1 MFRQWRDNLMD
12 KNKIKKFAI
21 NARHH
26 LRDTVEVKLAGLG
39 ITANKINNELP
50 ISTTDKKYYVDD
62 NENNA
67 LTGAQIGWRRD
78 IVNELNNRDYDSDP
92 KTAFDDFVEE
102 VAYTW
107 FNRIIALRF
116 MEVNNYLPSRV
127 RVLTSEEG
135 KAEPDIVDEAMEI
148 EDDLGGYSDQEK
160 ELITNALT
168 DKTPELMDQLYMMLF
183 IKQCDALSEILPGLF
198 EKTRNYLK
206 LLFTPHYDR
215 GVIQDLIN
223 EIPESYFD
231 VNEEGQV
238 QIIGWLYQYYNTVP
252 KENSFKKNRYQ
263 TDDIPPVTQLFT
275 PDWIVRYMV
284 ENSLGRYWI
293 DILHSKGDARS
304 EKEIAEDFGWKY
316 YMPSSEKNG
325 VQTNDELAKKDVTD
339 IKFVDPAMG
348 SGHILVYAFEV
359 FMQIYETQGYSDRDA
374 ASLIIKN
381 NLYGLD
387 IDTRAYQLSYFA
399 LLMKARQNDR
409 RLFRRDHQVHLY
421 DVPAIHYGVEDYQDL
436 IADLGLDKDK
446 TIKDLKK
453 VLDVFNYGDDLGSI
467 IKVDKD
473 IDIDNLKKLT
483 ETKEETEQLN
493 LLADSIKK
501 REQLSEVLNVAKVL
515 RNKYDIAVTNPPY
528 MGGGKMD
535 APLKKYVQKNYPDT
549 KADLFS
555 VFMEKLMKLTIEIGY
570 IGMVT
575 MHSWMFLANF
585 EKLRVKIQR
594 HTIINM
600 AHLGTRAFED
610 IGGEVVQTATFILQN
625 QFKRNY
631 IGSYE
636 RLVDYSSQDGKKNTF
651 LEIVEENDQEDLY
664 QVSQSNFDKIPGN
677 PIAYWITDQ
686 ALSTFDY
693 QKLGSEITAVKGL
706 DTCNNKRFVRL
717 WYEVAINKVGKKV
730 KALDETYN
738 FKWYTYCKGGNYRK
752 WYGNTQ
758 NVVNWEN
765 NGEELRNYRNP
776 DGSLKSRP
784 QNIAFYFKQGITWST
799 ITSSRTSFRIME
811 NSIFGGGG
819 SAMFPNNKEKIEVIL
834 GFMNSKVPAFYLDL
848 LNPTLNVLVGDML
861 KIPFN
866 IEIADNII
874 CLVRSTIKMSKFDWD
889 AFETSWDFKRSSLL
903 TTNAA
908 TLQQAYNNWSQEASD
923 RFNQLK
929 SNEEELNKIFIDLY
943 GLQDELTPE
952 EDDKE
957 VSVRKADQVRDI
969 KAFLSY
975 FIGCV
980 FGRYSL
986 DKDGLAYAGGDWN
999 DSNYQTFIPNKD
1011 NIILL
1016 TDRQYFE
1023 DDRDIIVRLKEFLSK
1038 TFDPDHLSDNM
1049 NFIAQTLDPK
1059 KFEKGT
1065 NAEQIIRDYFLNDFY
1080 KDHSKIYQKRPI
1092 YWEFSSGR
1100 NKGFKALM
1108 YLHRYTPDQ
1117 LAMVRHY
1124 LHDLQPAMNDLIN
1137 VDQNLLDQETTASAK
1152 SKYRKTISTLNKQ
1165 MAEMV
1170 KYDQILDHLSQSP
1183 VDLDL
1188 DDGVL
1193 VNHDK
1198 LQQGQKV
1205 LS

>member
-1 MFRQWRDNLMD
+1 MD

-21 NARHH
+21 NARQH

-39 ITANKINNELP
+39 ITADKINNELP

-67 LTGAQIGWRRD
+67 VTGAQIGWRRD
-78 IVNELNNRDYDSDP
+78 IVNELRNRDYDNNP
-92 KTAFDDFVEE
+92 KTAFNDFVEE

-168 DKTPELMDQLYMMLF
+168 DKTPKLMDQLYMMLF

-198 EKTRNYLK
+198 EKMRNYLK

-231 VNEEGQV
+231 VNKEGQV
-238 QIIGWLYQYYNTVP
+238 QIIGWLYQYYNSEP
-252 KENSFKKNRYQ
+252 HRKILDEKNKAIQ
-263 TDDIPPVTQLFT
+263 KDSIPAATQLFT
-275 PDWIVRYMV
+275 PDWVVRYMV
-284 ENSLGRYWI
+284 DNSLGKYYLERHPESSIKSDLKY
-293 DILHSKGDARS
+293 LLPSKIEEISDS
-304 EKEIAEDFGWKY
+304 KEITEYKILD
-316 YMPSSEKNG
+316 N
-325 VQTNDELAKKDVTD
+325 
-339 IKFVDPAMG
+339 AMG
-348 SGHILVYAFEV
+348 SGHILIYV
-359 FMQIYETQGYSDRDA
+359 FDLLMKMYVEQGYSQRDA
-374 ASLIIKN
+374 ARQIIENNIFGLEIDKRAFQLAYFSLMMKGREYDRRFFRRAPKI
-381 NLYGLD
+381 NLY
-387 IDTRAYQLSYFA
+387 YF
-399 LLMKARQNDR
+399 ND
-409 RLFRRDHQVHLY
+409 LHVKDDFY
-421 DVPAIHYGVEDYQDL
+421 DL
-436 IADLGLDKDK
+436 IDDAK
-446 TIKDLKK
+446 IKEDLKK
-453 VLDVFNYGDDLGSI
+453 LVSDFSDATELGSI
-467 IKVDKD
+467 IKIDKSVDVNAIRSAVENIQIKSGLDVFGYDQMKRYILKTLD
-473 IDIDNLKKLT
+473 ILKIMSAKY
-483 ETKEETEQLN
+483 ETV
-493 LLADSIKK
+493 I
-501 REQLSEVLNVAKVL
+501 
-515 RNKYDIAVTNPPY
+515 TNPPY
-528 MGGGKMD
+528 MNRFDKT
-535 APLKKYVQKNYPDT
+535 LKKYLKDNYKDYS
-549 KADLFS
+549 KDLFS
-555 VFMEKLMKLTIEIGY
+555 VFVCHNLKMLAKGGY
-570 IGMVT
+570 AGYMTPLV
-575 MHSWMFLANF
+575 WMFIKTY
-585 EKLRVKIQR
+585 EPLRKE
-594 HTIINM
+594 IINNLNLNSLIQM
-600 AHLGTRAFED
+600 EYNAFR
-610 IGGEVVQTATFILQN
+610 EVMVPIDTFVL
-625 QFKRNY
+625 
-631 IGSYE
+631 
-636 RLVDYSSQDGKKNTF
+636 KNTNEKIGTYIRLSAF
-651 LEIVEENDQEDLY
+651 KGDMSVQKQKVLEAIDNPKVEYLYTANQNDFY
-664 QVSQSNFDKIPGN
+664 KIPN
-677 PIAYWITDQ
+677 SPIAYWASQNLFKDFEKGTP
-686 ALSTFDY
+686 
-693 QKLGSEITAVKGL
+693 LGQLVDA
-706 DTCNNKRFVRL
+706 
-717 WYEVAINKVGKKV
+717 KVGLQTGDNKKFLRQWFEV
-730 KALDETYN
+730 QIDNISFSSRSIEESVESKKKWFPYN
-738 FKWYTYCKGGNYRK
+738 KGGAYRK
-752 WYGNTQ
+752 WYGNYDY
-758 NVVNWEN
+758 VVNWQN
-765 NGEELRNYRNP
+765 
-776 DGSLKSRP
+776 DGYEIRHFTDNRGKVRSRP
-784 QNIAFYFKQGITWST
+784 QNTDSYFKPSITWSL
-799 ITSSRTSFRIME
+799 ITSSLFSMRYRLAGSIHDVSGMSLFYKDQDLKIIM
-811 NSIFGGGG
+811 G
-819 SAMFPNNKEKIEVIL
+819 L
-834 GFMNSKVPAFYLDL
+834 MNTKVGQYLL
-848 LNPTLNVLVGDML
+848 SMLNPTINFQIG
-861 KIPFN
+861 
-866 IEIADNII
+866 NII
-874 CLVRSTIKMSKFDWD
+874 SVPFLASNYDNSREIIQNSIKLSEQDWD

-957 VSVRKADQVRDI
+957 ISVRKADQVRDI

-986 DKDGLAYAGGDWN
+986 DKDGLAYAGGDW
-999 DSNYQTFIPNKD
+999 DASDYQTFIPNKD

-1023 DDRDIIVRLKEFLSK
+1023 DRRDVIVRLKEFLSK

-1100 NKGFKALM
+1100 NKSFKALM

-1198 LQQGQKV
+1198 LQQGEKL
-1205 LS
+1205 LSKL

>member
-1 MFRQWRDNLMD
+1 MD

-21 NARHH
+21 NARQH

-39 ITANKINNELP
+39 ITADKINNELP

-78 IVNELNNRDYDSDP
+78 IVNELKNRDYDNDP
-92 KTAFDDFVEE
+92 KTAFNDFVEE

-198 EKTRNYLK
+198 EKSRNYLK

-238 QIIGWLYQYYNTVP
+238 QIIGWFYQYYNNDPHWDVINFTGKVI
-252 KENSFKKNRYQ
+252 KKDQ
-263 TDDIPPVTQLFT
+263 IPAATQLFT

-284 ENSLGRYWI
+284 DNSLG
-293 DILHSKGDARS
+293 
-304 EKEIAEDFGWKY
+304 KY
-316 YMPSSEKNG
+316 YLERHPDSSIKSELKYLLPGKLEKI
-325 VQTNDELAKKDVTD
+325 VDDKDITQYKILD
-339 IKFVDPAMG
+339 NAMG
-348 SGHILVYAFEV
+348 SGHILVYAFDLLMKMYVE
-359 FMQIYETQGYSDRDA
+359 QGYSQRDA
-374 ASLIIKN
+374 ARQIIENNIFGLEIDKRAFQLAYFSLMMKGREYDRRFFRRTPKINLYYFNDLHVKDGFYDLIYDKKIKN
-381 NLYGLD
+381 KLNKL
-387 IDTRAYQLSYFA
+387 I
-399 LLMKARQNDR
+399 ND
-409 RLFRRDHQVHLY
+409 FSD
-421 DVPAIHYGVEDYQDL
+421 ATE
-436 IADLGLDKDK
+436 
-446 TIKDLKK
+446 
-453 VLDVFNYGDDLGSI
+453 LGSI
-467 IKVDKD
+467 IKIDKSVDVDAVRSVVENIKIESGLDVFGYDQMKRHILKTLD
-473 IDIDNLKKLT
+473 I
-483 ETKEETEQLN
+483 
-493 LLADSIKK
+493 IKVM
-501 REQLSEVLNVAKVL
+501 SAKYEAV
-515 RNKYDIAVTNPPY
+515 VTNPPY
-528 MGGGKMD
+528 MNKFD
-535 APLKKYVQKNYPDT
+535 KTLKKYLKDNYKDYS
-549 KADLFS
+549 KDLFS
-555 VFMEKLMKLTIEIGY
+555 VFIYHNMQLLDEDGYAGFLTPL
-570 IGMVT
+570 V
-575 MHSWMFLANF
+575 WMFISSYKDLRLKIISNYHIDSLIQMEYHAF
-585 EKLRVKIQR
+585 REITVPVDTMILKRSTEKI
-594 HTIINM
+594 
-600 AHLGTRAFED
+600 GTY
-610 IGGEVVQTATFILQN
+610 L
-625 QFKRNY
+625 
-631 IGSYE
+631 
-636 RLVDYSSQDGKKNTF
+636 RLVDFKGGMSVQQQKV
-651 LEIVEENDQEDLY
+651 LEAIDNPKVEYLYKANQNDFY
-664 QVSQSNFDKIPGN
+664 KIPN
-677 PIAYWITDQ
+677 SPIAYWASQNLFKDFEKGTP
-686 ALSTFDY
+686 
-693 QKLGSEITAVKGL
+693 LGQLVDAKQGLATA
-706 DTCNNKRFVRL
+706 DNKRFLRQ
-717 WYEVAINKVGKKV
+717 WFEVQIDNISFSSRSIEESVESKK
-730 KALDETYN
+730 KWFPYN
-738 FKWYTYCKGGNYRK
+738 KGGAYRK
-752 WYGNTQ
+752 WYGNYDY
-758 NVVNWEN
+758 VVNWQN
-765 NGEELRNYRNP
+765 
-776 DGSLKSRP
+776 DGYEIRHFTDNRGKVRSRP
-784 QNIAFYFKQGITWST
+784 QNTDSYFKPSITWSL
-799 ITSSRTSFRIME
+799 ITSSLFSMRYRLAGSIHDVSGMSLFYKDQDLKIIM
-811 NSIFGGGG
+811 G
-819 SAMFPNNKEKIEVIL
+819 L
-834 GFMNSKVPAFYLDL
+834 MNTKVGQYLL
-848 LNPTLNVLVGDML
+848 SMLNPTINFQIG
-861 KIPFN
+861 
-866 IEIADNII
+866 NII
-874 CLVRSTIKMSKFDWD
+874 SVPFLASNYDNSREIIQNSIKLSEQDWD

-999 DSNYQTFIPNKD
+999 DFNYQTFIPNKD

-1016 TDRQYFE
+1016 ADRQYFE
-1023 DDRDIIVRLKEFLSK
+1023 DSRDIIVRLKEFLSK
-1038 TFDPDHLSDNM
+1038 TFKPDHLSDNM
-1049 NFIAQTLDPK
+1049 NFIAQTLDLK

-1137 VDQNLLDQETTASAK
+1137 VDQNLLDQEKTASAK

-1198 LQQGQKV
+1198 LQQGEKL
-1205 LS
+1205 LSKL

>member
-1 MFRQWRDNLMD
+1 MD

-21 NARHH
+21 NARQH

-67 LTGAQIGWRRD
+67 VTGAQIGWRRD
-78 IVNELNNRDYDSDP
+78 IVNELRNRDYDNNP
-92 KTAFDDFVEE
+92 KTAFNDFVEE

-168 DKTPELMDQLYMMLF
+168 DKTPKLMDQLYMMLF

-198 EKTRNYLK
+198 EKMRNYLK

-231 VNEEGQV
+231 VNKEGQV
-238 QIIGWLYQYYNTVP
+238 QIIGWLYQYYNSEP
-252 KENSFKKNRYQ
+252 HRKILDEKNKAIQ
-263 TDDIPPVTQLFT
+263 KDSIPAATQLFT
-275 PDWIVRYMV
+275 PDWVVRYMV
-284 ENSLGRYWI
+284 DNSLGKYYLERHPESSIKSDLKY
-293 DILHSKGDARS
+293 LLPSKIEEISDS
-304 EKEIAEDFGWKY
+304 KEITEYKILD
-316 YMPSSEKNG
+316 N
-325 VQTNDELAKKDVTD
+325 
-339 IKFVDPAMG
+339 AMG
-348 SGHILVYAFEV
+348 SGHILIYV
-359 FMQIYETQGYSDRDA
+359 FDLLMKMYVEQGYSQRDA
-374 ASLIIKN
+374 ARQIIENNIFGLEIDKRAFQLAYFSLMMKGREYDRRFFRRAPKI
-381 NLYGLD
+381 NLY
-387 IDTRAYQLSYFA
+387 YF
-399 LLMKARQNDR
+399 ND
-409 RLFRRDHQVHLY
+409 LHVKDDFY
-421 DVPAIHYGVEDYQDL
+421 DL
-436 IADLGLDKDK
+436 IDDAK
-446 TIKDLKK
+446 IKEDLKK
-453 VLDVFNYGDDLGSI
+453 LVSDFSDATELGSI
-467 IKVDKD
+467 IKIDKSVDVNAIRSAVENIQIKSGLDVFGYDQMKRYILKTLD
-473 IDIDNLKKLT
+473 ILKIMSAKY
-483 ETKEETEQLN
+483 ETV
-493 LLADSIKK
+493 I
-501 REQLSEVLNVAKVL
+501 
-515 RNKYDIAVTNPPY
+515 TNPPY
-528 MGGGKMD
+528 MNRFDKT
-535 APLKKYVQKNYPDT
+535 LKKYLKDNYKDYS
-549 KADLFS
+549 KDLFS
-555 VFMEKLMKLTIEIGY
+555 VFVCHNLKMLAKGGY
-570 IGMVT
+570 AGYMTPLV
-575 MHSWMFLANF
+575 WMFIKTY
-585 EKLRVKIQR
+585 EPLRKE
-594 HTIINM
+594 IINNLNLNSLIQM
-600 AHLGTRAFED
+600 EYNAFR
-610 IGGEVVQTATFILQN
+610 EVMVPIDTFVL
-625 QFKRNY
+625 
-631 IGSYE
+631 
-636 RLVDYSSQDGKKNTF
+636 KNTNEKIGTYIRLSAF
-651 LEIVEENDQEDLY
+651 KGDMSVQKQKVLEAIDNPKVEYLYTANQNDFY
-664 QVSQSNFDKIPGN
+664 KIPN
-677 PIAYWITDQ
+677 SPIAYWASQNLFKDFKKGTP
-686 ALSTFDY
+686 
-693 QKLGSEITAVKGL
+693 LGQLVDAKQGLATA
-706 DTCNNKRFVRL
+706 DNKRFLRQ
-717 WYEVAINKVGKKV
+717 WFEVQIDNISFSSHSIEESVKSKK
-730 KALDETYN
+730 KWFPYN
-738 FKWYTYCKGGNYRK
+738 KGGAYRK
-752 WYGNTQ
+752 WYGNYDY
-758 NVVNWEN
+758 VVNWQN
-765 NGEELRNYRNP
+765 NGYDIKHFMWSNGKQRSVVRNP
-776 DGSLKSRP
+776 E
-784 QNIAFYFKQGITWST
+784 FYFRPSITWSL
-799 ITSSRTSFRIME
+799 ITSSLFSMRYRLSGSIHDVSGMSLFYKDQDLKIIM
-811 NSIFGGGG
+811 G
-819 SAMFPNNKEKIEVIL
+819 L
-834 GFMNSKVPAFYLDL
+834 MNTKVGQYLL
-848 LNPTLNVLVGDML
+848 SMLNPTINFQIGNIVL
-861 KIPFN
+861 IPFLITNYNDSEKIVQCN
-866 IEIADNII
+866 IK
-874 CLVRSTIKMSKFDWD
+874 LSKQDWD
-889 AFETSWDFKRSSLL
+889 AFETSWDFKRSPLL
-903 TTNAA
+903 TTNAL
-908 TLQQAYNNWSQEASD
+908 TMQQAYDDWVQEASN

-999 DSNYQTFIPNKD
+999 DFNYQTFIPNKD

-1016 TDRQYFE
+1016 ADRQYFE
-1023 DDRDIIVRLKEFLSK
+1023 DSRDIIVRLKEFLSK
-1038 TFDPDHLSDNM
+1038 TFKPDHLSDNM
-1049 NFIAQTLDPK
+1049 NFIAQTLDSK

-1124 LHDLQPAMNDLIN
+1124 LHDLQPAMSDLIN
-1137 VDQNLLDQETTASAK
+1137 VDQNLLDQETTASTK

-1198 LQQGQKV
+1198 LQQGEKL
-1205 LS
+1205 LSKL

>member
-1 MFRQWRDNLMD
+1 MD

-21 NARHH
+21 NARQH

-39 ITANKINNELP
+39 ITADKINNELP

-67 LTGAQIGWRRD
+67 VTGAQIGWRRD
-78 IVNELNNRDYDSDP
+78 IVNELRNRDYDNNP
-92 KTAFDDFVEE
+92 KTAFNDFVEE

-168 DKTPELMDQLYMMLF
+168 DKTPKLMDQLYMMLF

-198 EKTRNYLK
+198 EKMRNYLK

-231 VNEEGQV
+231 VNKEGQV
-238 QIIGWLYQYYNTVP
+238 QIIGWLYQYYNSEP
-252 KENSFKKNRYQ
+252 HRKILDEKNKAIQ
-263 TDDIPPVTQLFT
+263 KDSIPAATQLFT
-275 PDWIVRYMV
+275 PDWVVRYMV
-284 ENSLGRYWI
+284 DNSLGKYYLERHPESSIKSDLKY
-293 DILHSKGDARS
+293 LLPSKIEEISDS
-304 EKEIAEDFGWKY
+304 KEITEYKILD
-316 YMPSSEKNG
+316 N
-325 VQTNDELAKKDVTD
+325 
-339 IKFVDPAMG
+339 AMG
-348 SGHILVYAFEV
+348 SGHILIYV
-359 FMQIYETQGYSDRDA
+359 FDLLMKMYVEQGYSQRDA
-374 ASLIIKN
+374 ARQIIENNIFGLEIDKRAFQLAYFSLMMKGREYDRRFFRRAPKI
-381 NLYGLD
+381 NLY
-387 IDTRAYQLSYFA
+387 YF
-399 LLMKARQNDR
+399 ND
-409 RLFRRDHQVHLY
+409 LHVKDDFY
-421 DVPAIHYGVEDYQDL
+421 DL
-436 IADLGLDKDK
+436 IDDAK
-446 TIKDLKK
+446 IKEDLKK
-453 VLDVFNYGDDLGSI
+453 LVSDFSDATELGSI
-467 IKVDKD
+467 IKIDKSVDVNAIRSAVENIQIKSGLDVFGYDQMKRYILKTLD
-473 IDIDNLKKLT
+473 ILKIMSAKY
-483 ETKEETEQLN
+483 ETV
-493 LLADSIKK
+493 I
-501 REQLSEVLNVAKVL
+501 
-515 RNKYDIAVTNPPY
+515 TNPPY
-528 MGGGKMD
+528 MNRFDKT
-535 APLKKYVQKNYPDT
+535 LKKYLKDNYKDYS
-549 KADLFS
+549 KDLFS
-555 VFMEKLMKLTIEIGY
+555 VFVCHNLKMLAKGGY
-570 IGMVT
+570 AGYMTPLV
-575 MHSWMFLANF
+575 WMFIKTY
-585 EKLRVKIQR
+585 EPLRKE
-594 HTIINM
+594 IINNLNLNSLIQM
-600 AHLGTRAFED
+600 EYNAFR
-610 IGGEVVQTATFILQN
+610 EVMVPIDTFVL
-625 QFKRNY
+625 
-631 IGSYE
+631 
-636 RLVDYSSQDGKKNTF
+636 KNTNEKIGTYIRLSAF
-651 LEIVEENDQEDLY
+651 KGDMSVQKQKVLEAIDNPKVEYLYTANQNDFY
-664 QVSQSNFDKIPGN
+664 KIPN
-677 PIAYWITDQ
+677 SPIAYWASQNLFKDFKKGTP
-686 ALSTFDY
+686 
-693 QKLGSEITAVKGL
+693 LGQLVDAKQGLATA
-706 DTCNNKRFVRL
+706 DNKRFLRQ
-717 WYEVAINKVGKKV
+717 WFEVQIDNISFSSHSIEESVKSKK
-730 KALDETYN
+730 KWFPYN
-738 FKWYTYCKGGNYRK
+738 KGGAYRK
-752 WYGNTQ
+752 WYGNYDY
-758 NVVNWEN
+758 VVNWQN
-765 NGEELRNYRNP
+765 NGYDIKHFMWSNGKQRSVVRNP
-776 DGSLKSRP
+776 E
-784 QNIAFYFKQGITWST
+784 FYFRPSITWSL
-799 ITSSRTSFRIME
+799 ITSSLFSMRYRLSGSIHDVSGMSLFYKDQDLKIIM
-811 NSIFGGGG
+811 G
-819 SAMFPNNKEKIEVIL
+819 L
-834 GFMNSKVPAFYLDL
+834 MNTKVGQYLL
-848 LNPTLNVLVGDML
+848 SMLNPTINFQIGNIVL
-861 KIPFN
+861 IPFLITNYNDSEKIVQCN
-866 IEIADNII
+866 IK
-874 CLVRSTIKMSKFDWD
+874 LSKQDWD
-889 AFETSWDFKRSSLL
+889 AFETSWDFKRSPLL
-903 TTNAA
+903 TTNAL
-908 TLQQAYNNWSQEASD
+908 TMQQAYDDWVQEASN

-999 DSNYQTFIPNKD
+999 DFNYQTFIPNKD

-1016 TDRQYFE
+1016 ADRQYFE
-1023 DDRDIIVRLKEFLSK
+1023 DSRDIIVRLKEFLSK
-1038 TFDPDHLSDNM
+1038 TFKPDHLSDNM
-1049 NFIAQTLDPK
+1049 NFIAQTLDLK

-1137 VDQNLLDQETTASAK
+1137 VDQNLLDQEKTASAK

-1198 LQQGQKV
+1198 LQQGEKL
-1205 LS
+1205 LSKL

>member
-1 MFRQWRDNLMD
+1 MD

-21 NARHH
+21 NARQH

-39 ITANKINNELP
+39 ITADKINNELP

-78 IVNELNNRDYDSDP
+78 IVNELKNRDYDNDP
-92 KTAFDDFVEE
+92 KTAFNDFVEE

-148 EDDLGGYSDQEK
+148 EDDLGGYSDQKK

-238 QIIGWLYQYYNTVP
+238 QIIGWLYQYYNSEPHEKVVNMNG
-252 KENSFKKNRYQ
+252 KVIKK
-263 TDDIPPVTQLFT
+263 DEIAAATQLFT

-284 ENSLGRYWI
+284 DNSLG
-293 DILHSKGDARS
+293 
-304 EKEIAEDFGWKY
+304 KY
-316 YMPSSEKNG
+316 YLERHEDSQIK
-325 VQTNDELAKKDVTD
+325 DELKYLLPDKIEKVNDYKDITQYKILD
-339 IKFVDPAMG
+339 NAMG
-348 SGHILVYAFEV
+348 SGHVLVYAFDLLMRMYVE
-359 FMQIYETQGYSDRDA
+359 QGYSQRDA
-374 ASLIIKN
+374 ARQIIENNIFGLEIDKRAFQLAYFSLMMKGREYDRRFFRRVPKI
-381 NLYGLD
+381 NLY
-387 IDTRAYQLSYFA
+387 YF
-399 LLMKARQNDR
+399 ND
-409 RLFRRDHQVHLY
+409 LHVKDGFY
-421 DVPAIHYGVEDYQDL
+421 DL
-436 IADLGLDKDK
+436 IGDAK
-446 TIKDLKK
+446 IKEDLKK
-453 VLDVFNYGDDLGSI
+453 LVSDFSDATELGAIIKIDKNVDVDAIRSAVKNIQIESGLDVFGYDQMKRHILKTLNI
-467 IKVDKD
+467 IKIMSAKY
-473 IDIDNLKKLT
+473 
-483 ETKEETEQLN
+483 
-493 LLADSIKK
+493 
-501 REQLSEVLNVAKVL
+501 EVV
-515 RNKYDIAVTNPPY
+515 VTNPPY
-528 MGGGKMD
+528 MNKFD
-535 APLKKYVQKNYPDT
+535 KTLKKYLRDNYKDYS
-549 KADLFS
+549 KDLFS
-555 VFMEKLMKLTIEIGY
+555 VFIYHNMQLLIDGGY
-570 IGMVT
+570 SGYMTPLV
-575 MHSWMFLANF
+575 WMFIKTY
-585 EKLRVKIQR
+585 EPLRKDVIDNTKIDSLIQ
-594 HTIINM
+594 M
-600 AHLGTRAFED
+600 EYSAFEEATVPID
-610 IGGEVVQTATFILQN
+610 TFVLKNSDEKVGTYLRLSDFKGGMAVQKQKVLEAIADPEVKYLYHA
-625 QFKRNY
+625 
-631 IGSYE
+631 
-636 RLVDYSSQDGKKNTF
+636 
-651 LEIVEENDQEDLY
+651 DQE
-664 QVSQSNFDKIPGN
+664 NFGKIPGS
-677 PIAYWITDQ
+677 PIAYWASQNLIEDFEKGTP
-686 ALSTFDY
+686 
-693 QKLGSEITAVKGL
+693 LGNLVDA
-706 DTCNNKRFVRL
+706 
-717 WYEVAINKVGKKV
+717 KVGLQTGDNKKFLRQWFEV
-730 KALDETYN
+730 QINNISFNSQNIEESIKSNKKWFPYN
-738 FKWYTYCKGGNYRK
+738 KGGSYRK
-752 WYGNTQ
+752 WYGNYDY
-758 NVVNWEN
+758 VVNWQN
-765 NGEELRNYRNP
+765 
-776 DGSLKSRP
+776 DGYEIRHFTDNRGKVRSRP
-784 QNIAFYFKQGITWST
+784 QNTDSYFKPAITWSDVNSG
-799 ITSSRTSFRIME
+799 IFSLRYRTYG
-811 NSIFGGGG
+811 SIHDVKGM
-819 SAMFPNNKEKIEVIL
+819 SAFNDNNDKLLIIL
-834 GFMNSKVPAFYLDL
+834 GTVNAKIGNYIFKMI
-848 LNPTLNVLVGDML
+848 NPTISLQIGNFVNFPFKES
-861 KIPFN
+861 KI
-866 IEIADNII
+866 NII
-874 CLVRSTIKMSKFDWD
+874 PIVKNNIDLSKLDWD
-889 AFETSWDFKRSSLL
+889 AFETSWDFQRNPLL
-903 TTNAA
+903 TTDAS
-908 TLQQAYNNWSQEASD
+908 TLQQSYNNWSQEALD

-986 DKDGLAYAGGDWN
+986 DRDGLAYAGGDWN
-999 DSNYQTFIPNKD
+999 GSNYQTFIPNKD

-1023 DDRDIIVRLKEFLSK
+1023 DRREVIVRLKEFLSK

-1108 YLHRYTPDQ
+1108 YLHRYTTDQ

-1170 KYDQILDHLSQSP
+1170 KYDQILDHLSQNP

-1198 LQQGQKV
+1198 LQQGEKL
-1205 LS
+1205 LSKL

>member
-238 QIIGWLYQYYNTVP
+238 QIIGWLYQYYNSEPHEKVVNMNG
-252 KENSFKKNRYQ
+252 KAIKK
-263 TDDIPPVTQLFT
+263 DEIAAATQLFT

-284 ENSLGRYWI
+284 DNSLG
-293 DILHSKGDARS
+293 
-304 EKEIAEDFGWKY
+304 KY
-316 YMPSSEKNG
+316 YLERHEGSQIK
-325 VQTNDELAKKDVTD
+325 DELKYLLPDEIEKVNDDRD
-339 IKFVDPAMG
+339 ITQYKILDNAMG
-348 SGHILVYAFEV
+348 SGHILVYAFDLLMKMYVE
-359 FMQIYETQGYSDRDA
+359 QGYSQRDA
-374 ASLIIKN
+374 ARQIIENNIFGLEIDKRAFQLAYFSLMMKGREYDRRFFRRTPKI
-381 NLYGLD
+381 NLY
-387 IDTRAYQLSYFA
+387 YF
-399 LLMKARQNDR
+399 ND
-409 RLFRRDHQVHLY
+409 LHIKDGFY
-421 DVPAIHYGVEDYQDL
+421 DL
-436 IADLGLDKDK
+436 IDDAK
-446 TIKDLKK
+446 IKEDLKK
-453 VLDVFNYGDDLGSI
+453 LVSDFSDATELGSI
-467 IKVDKD
+467 IKIDKNVDADAIRSAVENIQIESGLDVFGYDQMKRH
-473 IDIDNLKKLT
+473 ILKT
-483 ETKEETEQLN
+483 LN
-493 LLADSIKK
+493 IIKIM
-501 REQLSEVLNVAKVL
+501 SAKYEAV
-515 RNKYDIAVTNPPY
+515 VTNPPY
-528 MGGGKMD
+528 MNKFD
-535 APLKKYVQKNYPDT
+535 KTLKKYLRDNYKDYS
-549 KADLFS
+549 KDLFS
-555 VFMEKLMKLTIEIGY
+555 VFIYHNMQLLIDGGY
-570 IGMVT
+570 SGYMTPLV
-575 MHSWMFLANF
+575 WMFIKTY
-585 EKLRVKIQR
+585 EPLRKDVIDNTKIDSLIQ
-594 HTIINM
+594 M
-600 AHLGTRAFED
+600 EYSAFEEATVPID
-610 IGGEVVQTATFILQN
+610 TFVLKNSNEKVGTYLRLSDFKGGMAVQEQKVLEAIAEPEVKYLFRTN
-625 QFKRNY
+625 QDNFKK
-631 IGSYE
+631 I
-636 RLVDYSSQDGKKNTF
+636 
-651 LEIVEENDQEDLY
+651 
-664 QVSQSNFDKIPGN
+664 SNM
-677 PIAYWITDQ
+677 PISFWISREMF
-686 ALSTFDY
+686 STFDSD
-693 QKLGSEITAVKGL
+693 KVLKDIVDAFNGL
-706 DTCNNKRFVRL
+706 QTGNNKLYVRH
-717 WYEVAINKVGKKV
+717 WFEVKVNKISFIG
-730 KALDETYN
+730 YN
-738 FKWYTYCKGGNYRK
+738 DYKWFPFSKGGNYRK
-752 WYGNTQ
+752 WYGNYDEI
-758 NVVNWEN
+758 VNWEN
-765 NGEELRNYRNP
+765 
-776 DGSLKSRP
+776 DGADIKKAVKTQHLNASIRGKDKW
-784 QNIAFYFKQGITWST
+784 FKEGITWSDIGSGKYSIRYRSAGSIPADVGMT
-799 ITSSRTSFRIME
+799 AISS
-811 NSIFGGGG
+811 
-819 SAMFPNNKEKIEVIL
+819 NKSYL
-834 GFMNSKVPAFYLDL
+834 LYALSLMNTKVGQDYVEM
-848 LNPTLNVLVGDML
+848 LNPTLHFKVGEFNQVPAIFPNSFNEITRL
-861 KIPFN
+861 SKIN
-866 IEIADNII
+866 ISI
-874 CLVRSTIKMSKFDWD
+874 SKIDWN
-889 AFETSWDFKRSSLL
+889 AFETSWNFKRSPLL
-903 TTNAA
+903 TTNAS

-943 GLQDELTPE
+943 GLQDELIPE

-1023 DDRDIIVRLKEFLSK
+1023 DSRDIIVRLKEFLSK
-1038 TFDPDHLSDNM
+1038 TFKPDHLSDDM

-1137 VDQNLLDQETTASAK
+1137 VDQNLLDQEKTASAK

-1198 LQQGQKV
+1198 LQQGEKL
-1205 LS
+1205 LSKL

>member
-1 MFRQWRDNLMD
+1 MD

-21 NARHH
+21 NARQH

-39 ITANKINNELP
+39 ITADKINNELP

-67 LTGAQIGWRRD
+67 VTGAQIGWRRD
-78 IVNELNNRDYDSDP
+78 IVNELKNRDYDNDP
-92 KTAFDDFVEE
+92 KTAFNDFVEE

-127 RVLTSEEG
+127 RVLTSEDG

-148 EDDLGGYSDQEK
+148 EGDLGGYSDQEK

-168 DKTPELMDQLYMMLF
+168 DKTPKLMDQLYMMLF

-198 EKTRNYLK
+198 EKMRNYLK

-231 VNEEGQV
+231 VNKEGQV
-238 QIIGWLYQYYNTVP
+238 QIIGWLYQYYNSEP
-252 KENSFKKNRYQ
+252 HRKILDEKNKAIQ
-263 TDDIPPVTQLFT
+263 KDSIPAATQLFT
-275 PDWIVRYMV
+275 PDWVVRYMV
-284 ENSLGRYWI
+284 DNSLGKYYLERHPESSIKSDLKY
-293 DILHSKGDARS
+293 LLPSKIEEISDS
-304 EKEIAEDFGWKY
+304 KEITEYKILD
-316 YMPSSEKNG
+316 N
-325 VQTNDELAKKDVTD
+325 
-339 IKFVDPAMG
+339 AMG
-348 SGHILVYAFEV
+348 SGHILIYV
-359 FMQIYETQGYSDRDA
+359 FDLLMKMYVEQGYSQRDA
-374 ASLIIKN
+374 ARQIIENNIFGLEIDKRAFQLAYFSLMMKGREYDRRFFRRAPKI
-381 NLYGLD
+381 NLY
-387 IDTRAYQLSYFA
+387 YF
-399 LLMKARQNDR
+399 ND
-409 RLFRRDHQVHLY
+409 LHVKDDFY
-421 DVPAIHYGVEDYQDL
+421 DL
-436 IADLGLDKDK
+436 IDDAK
-446 TIKDLKK
+446 IKEDLKK
-453 VLDVFNYGDDLGSI
+453 LVSDFSDATELGSI
-467 IKVDKD
+467 IKIDKSVDVNAIRSAVENIQIKSGLDVFGYDQMKRYILKTLD
-473 IDIDNLKKLT
+473 ILKIMSAKY
-483 ETKEETEQLN
+483 ETV
-493 LLADSIKK
+493 I
-501 REQLSEVLNVAKVL
+501 
-515 RNKYDIAVTNPPY
+515 TNPPY
-528 MGGGKMD
+528 MNRFDKT
-535 APLKKYVQKNYPDT
+535 LKKYLKDNYKDYS
-549 KADLFS
+549 KDLFS
-555 VFMEKLMKLTIEIGY
+555 VFVCHNLKMLAKGGY
-570 IGMVT
+570 AGYMTPLV
-575 MHSWMFLANF
+575 WMFIKTY
-585 EKLRVKIQR
+585 EPLRKE
-594 HTIINM
+594 IINNLNLNSLIQM
-600 AHLGTRAFED
+600 EYNAFR
-610 IGGEVVQTATFILQN
+610 EVMVPIDTFVL
-625 QFKRNY
+625 
-631 IGSYE
+631 
-636 RLVDYSSQDGKKNTF
+636 KNTNEKIGTYIRLSAF
-651 LEIVEENDQEDLY
+651 KGDMSVQKQKVLEAIDNPKVEYLYTANQNDFY
-664 QVSQSNFDKIPGN
+664 KIPN
-677 PIAYWITDQ
+677 SPIAYWASQNLFKDFKKGTP
-686 ALSTFDY
+686 
-693 QKLGSEITAVKGL
+693 LGQLVDAKQGLATA
-706 DTCNNKRFVRL
+706 DNKRFLRQ
-717 WYEVAINKVGKKV
+717 WFEVQIDNISFSSHSIEESVKSKK
-730 KALDETYN
+730 KWFPYN
-738 FKWYTYCKGGNYRK
+738 KGGAYRK
-752 WYGNTQ
+752 WYGNYDY
-758 NVVNWEN
+758 VVNWQN
-765 NGEELRNYRNP
+765 NGYDIKHFMWSNGKQRSVVRNP
-776 DGSLKSRP
+776 E
-784 QNIAFYFKQGITWST
+784 FYFRPSITWSL
-799 ITSSRTSFRIME
+799 ITSSLFSMRYRLSGSIHDVSGMSLFYKDQDLKIIM
-811 NSIFGGGG
+811 G
-819 SAMFPNNKEKIEVIL
+819 L
-834 GFMNSKVPAFYLDL
+834 MNTKVGQYLL
-848 LNPTLNVLVGDML
+848 SMLNPTINFQIGNIVL
-861 KIPFN
+861 IPFLITNYNDSEKIVQCN
-866 IEIADNII
+866 IK
-874 CLVRSTIKMSKFDWD
+874 LSKQDWD
-889 AFETSWDFKRSSLL
+889 AFETSWDFKRSPLL
-903 TTNAA
+903 TTNAL
-908 TLQQAYNNWSQEASD
+908 TMQQAYDDWVQEASN

-999 DSNYQTFIPNKD
+999 DFNYQTFIPNKD

-1016 TDRQYFE
+1016 ADRQYFE
-1023 DDRDIIVRLKEFLSK
+1023 DSRDIIVRLKEFLSK
-1038 TFDPDHLSDNM
+1038 TFKPDHLSDNM

-1065 NAEQIIRDYFLNDFY
+1065 SAEQIIRDYFLNDFY

-1198 LQQGQKV
+1198 LQQGEKL
-1205 LS
+1205 LSKL

>member
-1 MFRQWRDNLMD
+1 MD

-21 NARHH
+21 NARQH

-39 ITANKINNELP
+39 ITADKINNELP

-78 IVNELNNRDYDSDP
+78 IVNELKNRDYDNDP
-92 KTAFDDFVEE
+92 KTAFNDFVEE

-198 EKTRNYLK
+198 EKSRNYLK

-238 QIIGWLYQYYNTVP
+238 QIIGWFYQYYNNDPHWDVINFTGKVI
-252 KENSFKKNRYQ
+252 KKDQ
-263 TDDIPPVTQLFT
+263 IPAATQLFT

-284 ENSLGRYWI
+284 DNSLG
-293 DILHSKGDARS
+293 
-304 EKEIAEDFGWKY
+304 KY
-316 YMPSSEKNG
+316 YLERHPDSSIKSELKYLLPGKLEKI
-325 VQTNDELAKKDVTD
+325 VDDKDIIQYKILD
-339 IKFVDPAMG
+339 NAMG
-348 SGHILVYAFEV
+348 SGHILVYAFDLLMKMYVE
-359 FMQIYETQGYSDRDA
+359 QGYSQRDA
-374 ASLIIKN
+374 ARQIIENNIFGLEIDKRAFQLAYFSLMMKGREYDRRFFRRVPQI
-381 NLYGLD
+381 NLY
-387 IDTRAYQLSYFA
+387 YF
-399 LLMKARQNDR
+399 ND
-409 RLFRRDHQVHLY
+409 LHVKDGFY
-421 DVPAIHYGVEDYQDL
+421 DL
-436 IADLGLDKDK
+436 IDDAK
-446 TIKDLKK
+446 IKENLKK
-453 VLDVFNYGDDLGSI
+453 LVNDFSDATELGSI
-467 IKVDKD
+467 IK
-473 IDIDNLKKLT
+473 IDNNVDVDAIRSAVENIQIESGLDVFGYDQMKRHILKTL
-483 ETKEETEQLN
+483 
-493 LLADSIKK
+493 DIIKVM
-501 REQLSEVLNVAKVL
+501 SAKYEAV
-515 RNKYDIAVTNPPY
+515 VTNPPY
-528 MGGGKMD
+528 MNKFD
-535 APLKKYVQKNYPDT
+535 KILKKYLLNNYKDYS
-549 KADLFS
+549 KDLFS
-555 VFMEKLMKLTIEIGY
+555 VFVYHNMRLLDEGGYAGFLTPL
-570 IGMVT
+570 V
-575 MHSWMFLANF
+575 WMFLSSY
-585 EKLRVKIQR
+585 KDLRIK
-594 HTIINM
+594 IINNYHIDSLIQM
-600 AHLGTRAFED
+600 EYHAFREITVPVDTMVLKKSNERIGTY
-610 IGGEVVQTATFILQN
+610 L
-625 QFKRNY
+625 
-631 IGSYE
+631 
-636 RLVDYSSQDGKKNTF
+636 RLVNFKGGMPVQQKKVLKAIANPQIEYLYYANQD
-651 LEIVEENDQEDLY
+651 
-664 QVSQSNFDKIPGN
+664 NFSKIPDS
-677 PIAYWITDQ
+677 PIAYWASQ
-686 ALSTFDY
+686 NLFDDFEKGTPLG
-693 QKLGSEITAVKGL
+693 KLFDAKQGLATA
-706 DTCNNKRFVRL
+706 DNKRFLRQ
-717 WYEVAINKVGKKV
+717 WYEVSINSVSFNSRNIKESIVTKK
-730 KALDETYN
+730 
-738 FKWYTYCKGGNYRK
+738 KWFPITKGGAYRK
-752 WYGNTQ
+752 WYGNFDYL
-758 NVVNWEN
+758 VNWYNDGYEIRHFVDN
-765 NGEELRNYRNP
+765 NGK
-776 DGSLKSRP
+776 LKSRP
-784 QNIAFYFKQGITWST
+784 QNTEYYFKPGLAWSS
-799 ITSSRTSFRIME
+799 ISSNNISFRYTPAGF
-811 NSIFGGGG
+811 IF
-819 SAMFPNNKEKIEVIL
+819 NNKGPMLFIKKRNNDEYL
-834 GFMNSKVPAFYLDL
+834 NLSAYLNSKVTMKF
-848 LNPTLNVLVGDML
+848 LNFLAPTLDFSQGPIN
-861 KIPFN
+861 KIP
-866 IEIADNII
+866 II
-874 CLVRSTIKMSKFDWD
+874 LEMFQRSKIKRLSQSSIKISQGDWD
-889 AFETSWDFKRSSLL
+889 AFETSWNFKRSPLL
-903 TTNAA
+903 TTNVS
-908 TLQQAYNNWSQEASD
+908 TLQQAYNNWSKEASD

-986 DKDGLAYAGGDWN
+986 DKDGLAYAGGKWN
-999 DSNYQTFIPNKD
+999 ISNYQTFIPNQD

-1023 DDRDIIVRLKEFLSK
+1023 DNRDIIVRLKEFLSK
-1038 TFDPDHLSDNM
+1038 IFDPTHLSDNM

-1170 KYDQILDHLSQSP
+1170 KYDQILDHLSQNP

-1198 LQQGQKV
+1198 LQQGEKL
-1205 LS
+1205 LSKL

>member
-1 MFRQWRDNLMD
+1 MD

-21 NARHH
+21 NARQH

-39 ITANKINNELP
+39 ITADKINNELP

-78 IVNELNNRDYDSDP
+78 IVNELRNRDYDNDP
-92 KTAFDDFVEE
+92 KTAFNDFVEE

-135 KAEPDIVDEAMEI
+135 KVEPDIVDEAMEI

-238 QIIGWLYQYYNTVP
+238 QIIGWLYQYYNSEPHEKVVNMNG
-252 KENSFKKNRYQ
+252 KAIKK
-263 TDDIPPVTQLFT
+263 DEIAAATQLFT

-284 ENSLGRYWI
+284 DNSLG
-293 DILHSKGDARS
+293 
-304 EKEIAEDFGWKY
+304 KY
-316 YMPSSEKNG
+316 YLERHEGSQIK
-325 VQTNDELAKKDVTD
+325 DELKYLLPDKIEKVNDYKDITQYKILD
-339 IKFVDPAMG
+339 NAMG
-348 SGHILVYAFEV
+348 SGHVLVYAFDLLMRMYVE
-359 FMQIYETQGYSDRDA
+359 QGYSQRDA
-374 ASLIIKN
+374 ARQIIENNIFGLEIDKRAFQLAYFSLMMKGREYDRRFFRRVPKI
-381 NLYGLD
+381 NLY
-387 IDTRAYQLSYFA
+387 YF
-399 LLMKARQNDR
+399 ND
-409 RLFRRDHQVHLY
+409 LHVKDGFY
-421 DVPAIHYGVEDYQDL
+421 DL
-436 IADLGLDKDK
+436 IGDAK
-446 TIKDLKK
+446 IKEDLKK
-453 VLDVFNYGDDLGSI
+453 LVSDFSDATELGAIIKIDKNVDVDAIRSAVKNIQIESGLDVFGYDQMKRHILKTLNI
-467 IKVDKD
+467 IKIMSAKY
-473 IDIDNLKKLT
+473 
-483 ETKEETEQLN
+483 
-493 LLADSIKK
+493 
-501 REQLSEVLNVAKVL
+501 EVV
-515 RNKYDIAVTNPPY
+515 VTNPPY
-528 MGGGKMD
+528 MNKFD
-535 APLKKYVQKNYPDT
+535 KTLKKYLRDNYKDYS
-549 KADLFS
+549 KDLFS
-555 VFMEKLMKLTIEIGY
+555 VFIYHNMQLLIDGGY
-570 IGMVT
+570 SGYMTPLV
-575 MHSWMFLANF
+575 WMFIKTY
-585 EKLRVKIQR
+585 EPLRKDVIDNTKIDSLIQ
-594 HTIINM
+594 M
-600 AHLGTRAFED
+600 EYSAFEEATVPID
-610 IGGEVVQTATFILQN
+610 TFVLKNSDEKVGAYLRLSNFKGGMTVQEQKVLEAIAEPEVKYLYRT
-625 QFKRNY
+625 
-631 IGSYE
+631 
-636 RLVDYSSQDGKKNTF
+636 
-651 LEIVEENDQEDLY
+651 DQE
-664 QVSQSNFDKIPGN
+664 NFGKIPGS
-677 PIAYWITDQ
+677 PIAFWTSQNLIEDFEKGTP
-686 ALSTFDY
+686 
-693 QKLGSEITAVKGL
+693 LGNLVDA
-706 DTCNNKRFVRL
+706 
-717 WYEVAINKVGKKV
+717 KVGLQTGDNKKFLRQWFEV
-730 KALDETYN
+730 QINNISFNSQNIEESIKSNKKWFPYN
-738 FKWYTYCKGGNYRK
+738 KGGSYRK
-752 WYGNTQ
+752 WYGNYDY
-758 NVVNWEN
+758 VVNWQN
-765 NGEELRNYRNP
+765 
-776 DGSLKSRP
+776 DGYEIRHFTDNRGKVRSRP
-784 QNIAFYFKQGITWST
+784 QNTDSYFKPAITWSDVNSG
-799 ITSSRTSFRIME
+799 IFSLRYRTYG
-811 NSIFGGGG
+811 SIHDVKGM
-819 SAMFPNNKEKIEVIL
+819 SAFNDNNDKLLIIL
-834 GFMNSKVPAFYLDL
+834 GTVNAKIGNYIFKMI
-848 LNPTLNVLVGDML
+848 NPTISLQIGNFVNFPFKES
-861 KIPFN
+861 KI
-866 IEIADNII
+866 NII
-874 CLVRSTIKMSKFDWD
+874 PIVKNNIDLSKLDWD
-889 AFETSWDFKRSSLL
+889 AFETSWDFQRNPLL
-903 TTNAA
+903 TTDAS
-908 TLQQAYNNWSQEASD
+908 TLQQSYNNWSQESLD

-943 GLQDELTPE
+943 GLQDELIPE
-952 EDDKE
+952 EDEKE
-957 VSVRKADQVRDI
+957 VSVRKADQIRDI

-986 DKDGLAYAGGDWN
+986 YKDGLAFAGGDWN
-999 DSNYQTFIPNKD
+999 ASNYQTFIPNQD

-1023 DDRDIIVRLKEFLSK
+1023 DNRDIIVRLKEFLSK

-1049 NFIAQTLDPK
+1049 NFIAQTLDSK

-1170 KYDQILDHLSQSP
+1170 KYDQILDHLSQNP

-1198 LQQGQKV
+1198 LQQGEKL
-1205 LS
+1205 LSKL

>member
-1 MFRQWRDNLMD
+1 MD

-21 NARHH
+21 NARQH

-39 ITANKINNELP
+39 ITADKINNELP

-78 IVNELNNRDYDSDP
+78 IVNELKNRDYDNDP
-92 KTAFDDFVEE
+92 KTAFNDFVEE

-252 KENSFKKNRYQ
+252 KENSFKKKRYQ

-293 DILHSKGDARS
+293 DILHSKGDSRS

-316 YMPSSEKNG
+316 YMPSSEKNEI
-325 VQTNDELAKKDVTD
+325 QTSDELAKKDVTN

-421 DVPAIHYGVEDYQDL
+421 DVPTIHYVVEDYHDL
-436 IADLGLDKDK
+436 ITDLGLNKEK
-446 TIKDLKK
+446 TTKDLKK
-453 VLDVFNYGDDLGSI
+453 VLDVFKYGDDLGSI

-473 IDIDNLKKLT
+473 IDIDNLRKLT
-483 ETKEETEQLN
+483 EMKEEPEQLSF
-493 LLADSIKK
+493 LADSIMK
-501 REQLSEVLNVAKVL
+501 REQLSEVLNVAEVL

-535 APLKKYVQKNYPDT
+535 APLKKYVQKNYPDA

-555 VFMEKLMKLTIEIGY
+555 VFMEKLMNLTTEIGY

-575 MHSWMFLANF
+575 MHSWMFLSNF
-585 EKLRVKIQR
+585 EKLRMKIQS
-594 HTIINM
+594 HTIVNM

-610 IGGEVVQTATFILQN
+610 IGGEVVQTTTFILQN
-625 QFKRNY
+625 QFRKNY
-631 IGSYE
+631 VGSYE
-636 RLVDYSSQDGKKNTF
+636 RLVDYDSQDKKEKVF
-651 LEIVEENDQEDLY
+651 LAIVKSINKKDLY
-664 QVSQSNFDKIPGN
+664 QGNQLRFQKIPGI
-677 PIAYWITDQ
+677 PIVYW
-686 ALSTFDY
+686 LSSNFINIF
-693 QKLGSEITAVKGL
+693 QNKSLSNFGTACVGL
-706 DTCNNKRFVRL
+706 QTSNNKRFVRK
-717 WYEVAINKVGKKV
+717 WTEVNFYKIGINIANIEESEKSLKKWFP
-730 KALDETYN
+730 YN
-738 FKWYTYCKGGNYRK
+738 KGGNFRK
-752 WYGNTQ
+752 WYGNREY
-758 NVVNWEN
+758 VVNWERNGYEIREYN
-765 NGEELRNYRNP
+765 NHLNQTR
-776 DGSLKSRP
+776 KS
-784 QNIAFYFKQGITWST
+784 NIGIANTKFYFKESGTWGLVSTNKFSVRYSPQG
-799 ITSSRTSFRIME
+799 
-811 NSIFGGGG
+811 SIFDTGG
-819 SAMFPNNKEKIEVIL
+819 SSLFSKNIKYLIGLLNTNLVQKIMYIQ
-834 GFMNSKVPAFYLDL
+834 
-848 LNPTLNVLVGDML
+848 NPTLNYQPGNVS
-861 KIPFN
+861 KIPIVWGDQKN
-866 IEIADNII
+866 IVEKVTSNIKI
-874 CLVRSTIKMSKFDWD
+874 SKQDWD
-889 AFETSWDFKRSSLL
+889 AFETSWDFKKNPLLL
-903 TTNAA
+903 TNASV
-908 TLQQAYNNWSQEASD
+908 LQQAYKIWSQEALN

-929 SNEEELNKIFIDLY
+929 DNEEELNKIFITLY

-999 DSNYQTFIPNKD
+999 NFNYQTFIPNKD

-1023 DDRDIIVRLKEFLSK
+1023 DSRDIIVRLKEFLSK

-1049 NFIAQTLDPK
+1049 NFIAQTLDSK

-1170 KYDQILDHLSQSP
+1170 KYDQILDHLSQNP

-1198 LQQGQKV
+1198 LQQGEKL
-1205 LS
+1205 LSKL